1 MRDEARSIQSD
12 STGAAAAKSPL
23 ASITIQPRDLRPFI
37 LRRWSATVDP
47 GSLALDDLSR
57 LPRYWRA
64 RSKEKL
70 VAKAIRQLRGIAQGP
85 VVVYDQPG
93 SPIEELDLAAISA
106 VGSGPGIEVV
116 ASGAG
121 SG

>member
-1 MRDEARSIQSD
+1 MRDEARDIQSE
-12 STGAAAAKSPL
+12 SAGAAAAKSAI

-37 LRRWSATVDP
+37 FRRWSATVDP
-47 GSLALDDLSR
+47 GSLELDDSR

-70 VAKAIRQLRGIAQGP
+70 VAKAIRRLRRIAQGAV
-85 VVVYDQPG
+85 VVVYEQPG
-93 SPIEELDLAAISA
+93 SPIEGPDLAAASA
-106 VGSGPGIEVV
+106 VGSGSRIGVV